1 MTFLHPHV
9 PYEFKNF
16 SIHLIA
22 TFLGLLMA
30 LGLEQWREHHV
41 EMARMKENLQLI
53 RNELQTNRTDIQE
66 TVDTMAINQKD
77 FETFNEVMERLV
89 KEKRTGHL
97 LKESVHINL
106 GINIF
111 SFRLSA
117 WESAKAGGTLRNLES
132 EKMGLL
138 TNVYTD
144 IEQLRRI
151 QDAKSSYPWFQDIV
165 YYMNQPHALG
175 NASLEQF
182 EQCANSFRRAQ
193 ADNSLWIVLGKRMVT
208 EIDSTLTVEFP

>member
-1 MTFLHPHV
+1 MTFLHTHV
-9 PYEFKNF
+9 PHEFKNF

-53 RNELQTNRTDIQE
+53 RNELQINRTDIQE
-66 TVDTMAINQKD
+66 TMETMAKDQKN
-77 FETFNEVMERLV
+77 FEIVNEVFNRLV
-89 KEKRTGHL
+89 KEKRLGKT
-97 LKESVHINL
+97 LKDSIHITL

-117 WESAKAGGTLRNLES
+117 WESAKAGGMLRNLES

-138 TNVYTD
+138 ANVYTD

-182 EQCANSFRRAQ
+182 EQCVNSFRRAQ
-193 ADNSLWIVLGKRMVT
+193 ADNSLWIILGKRMVT